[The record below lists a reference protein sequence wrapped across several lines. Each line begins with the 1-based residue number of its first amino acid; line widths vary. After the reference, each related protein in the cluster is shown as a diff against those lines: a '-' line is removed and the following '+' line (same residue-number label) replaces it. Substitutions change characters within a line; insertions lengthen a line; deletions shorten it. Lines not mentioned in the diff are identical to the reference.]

1 MTRQS
6 ERVPPDP
13 YRKARFREIA
23 RGIVAKDRYNRKY
36 GIAVDTAG
44 GIANALE
51 RAYRDGVH
59 DARTGLRAGLT
70 QDLFAAGED
79 AGPVLADLREQ
90 LRDAGF
96 HKVDYADLR
105 DAETLVELARH
116 DVGRPARLL
125 VAAHIGKARLLD
137 NMAVEPVLTA

>member
-79 AGPVLADLREQ
+79 AGPVAQALRWRSTATALRYARKLAPSSNGAARVSGRLR
-90 LRDAGF
+90 
-96 HKVDYADLR
+96 
-105 DAETLVELARH
+105 T
-116 DVGRPARLL
+116 
-125 VAAHIGKARLLD
+125 
-137 NMAVEPVLTA
+137 